1 MSAIEIEKIIIIGWD
16 NFTASLA
23 EGIKKKFP
31 MCEILCTDPTN
42 EHIFQAQQQG
52 LLSELP
58 SQKAMIY
65 DGADFVFVNKSSQ
78 EIVPTITNIKSLLS
92 LGTYVMDFQPVKSK
106 YFEEILE
113 LLGSRNPYVSCFVFL
128 NENPNEFTVRGD
140 VFKDQI
146 VAVISDTS
154 TKILQDVRDFWNIL
168 EAKIVPTS
176 AEFFDEILSQT
187 SQSVSLISHM
197 FTHIL
202 QEDSWA
208 DTLFFGFYN
217 KDLRSFLAPTC
228 TKKQYS
234 AQSIIDNAD
243 NIRRTLSFIKR
254 EIDKLDQMID
264 DEDIA
269 QLSQYLIVSQNFKN
283 RL

>member
-1 MSAIEIEKIIIIGWD
+1 MIEIEKVIILGWD
-16 NFTASLA
+16 NFTASLT
-23 EGIKKKFP
+23 EGIKKKYP
-31 MCEILCTDPTN
+31 KCEVLCTDLTN
-42 EHIFQAQQQG
+42 EQIFQAQQQG
-52 LLSELP
+52 LLSVLP
-58 SQKAMIY
+58 SQKSLIY
-65 DGADFVFVNKSSQ
+65 EGADCIFINKSSQ
-78 EIVPTITNIKSLLS
+78 EIVPTITSIKSLLS
-92 LGTYVMDFQPVKSK
+92 PGTYVMDFQPVKSK
-106 YFEEILE
+106 FFEEISE
-113 LLGSRNPYVSCFVFL
+113 LLGPKNPYVSCFVFL
-128 NENPNEFTVRGD
+128 DETPNEFTVRGD

-154 TKILQDVRDFWNIL
+154 TKILQDVRDFWNVL

-176 AEFFDEILSQT
+176 ADFFDEILSQT
-187 SQSVSLISHM
+187 TQSVSLISHM

-217 KDLRSFLAPTC
+217 KDLRCFLAPTC

-264 DEDIA
+264 DEDMV
-269 QLSQYLIVSQNFKN
+269 QLSQYLVVSQNFKN

>member
-1 MSAIEIEKIIIIGWD
+1 MIEVEKIIIVGWD

-23 EGIKKKFP
+23 EGVKKKYP
-31 MCEILCTDPTN
+31 ECEILCTDSTN
-42 EHIFQAQQQG
+42 EQISQAKQQG
-52 LLSELP
+52 LISELP

-65 DGADFVFVNKSSQ
+65 EGADCIFINKSPQ
-78 EIVPTITNIKSLLS
+78 EIVSTITNIKSLLS
-92 LGTYVMDFQPVKSK
+92 SGTYVMDFQPVKSK

-113 LLGSRNPYVSCFVFL
+113 LLGPRNPYVSCFVFL
-128 NENPNEFTVRGD
+128 NETPNEFTIRGD

-202 QEDSWA
+202 HEDSWA

-264 DEDIA
+264 DEDMV
-269 QLSQYLIVSQNFKN
+269 QLSQYLVISQNFKN

>member
-1 MSAIEIEKIIIIGWD
+1 MIEVEKIIIVGWD

-23 EGIKKKFP
+23 EGVKKKYP
-31 MCEILCTDPTN
+31 ECEILCTDSTN
-42 EHIFQAQQQG
+42 EQISQAKQQG
-52 LLSELP
+52 LISELP

-65 DGADFVFVNKSSQ
+65 EGADCIFINKSPQ
-78 EIVPTITNIKSLLS
+78 EIVSTITSIKSLLS
-92 LGTYVMDFQPVKSK
+92 SGTYVMDFQPVKSK

-113 LLGSRNPYVSCFVFL
+113 LLGPKNPYVSCFVFL
-128 NENPNEFTVRGD
+128 NESPNEFTVRGD

-202 QEDSWA
+202 HEDSWA

-217 KDLRSFLAPTC
+217 KDLRCFLAPTC

-234 AQSIIDNAD
+234 AQSIVDNAD

-264 DEDIA
+264 DEDMV
-269 QLSQYLIVSQNFKN
+269 QLSQYLVVSQNFKN

>member
-1 MSAIEIEKIIIIGWD
+1 MIEVEKIIIVGWD

-23 EGIKKKFP
+23 EGVKKKYP
-31 MCEILCTDPTN
+31 ECEILCTDSTN
-42 EHIFQAQQQG
+42 EQISQAKQQG
-52 LLSELP
+52 LISELP

-65 DGADFVFVNKSSQ
+65 EGADCIFINKSPQ
-78 EIVPTITNIKSLLS
+78 EIVSTITSIKSLLS
-92 LGTYVMDFQPVKSK
+92 SGTYVMDFQPVKSK

-113 LLGSRNPYVSCFVFL
+113 LLGPKNPYVSCFVFL
-128 NENPNEFTVRGD
+128 NESPNEFTVRGD

-202 QEDSWA
+202 HEDSWA

-217 KDLRSFLAPTC
+217 KDLRCFLAPTC

-234 AQSIIDNAD
+234 AQSIVDNAD

-264 DEDIA
+264 DEDMV
-269 QLSQYLIVSQNFKN
+269 QLSQYLVISQNFKN